1 MSENWSPV
9 VFSALPVIGP
19 LDHPASACLLKG
31 TNNSARLIGICL
43 GVYAPGQR
51 APGVDCHSNIST

>member
-1 MSENWSPV
+1 MRTGALRSSLLCRV
-9 VFSALPVIGP
+9 VGP

-51 APGVDCHSNIST
+51 APGIDCHSNIST